1 MDGEFNILA
10 NLLAQKGKTSM
21 STPVTTLNYVPIH
34 IYWVSNVKGGPR
46 PVNIS
51 SVDELTLYK
60 LKEVSPPPPAH
71 LCRTSHL

>member
-10 NLLAQKGKTSM
+10 NLLAQKGTTSM
-21 STPVTTLNYVPIH
+21 STPATTLDYVPIH

-60 LKEVSPPPPAH
+60 LKEVSPSSACSS
-71 LCRTSHL
+71 L

>member
-10 NLLAQKGKTSM
+10 NLLAQKGTTSM
-21 STPVTTLNYVPIH
+21 STPATTLNYVPIH

-60 LKEVSPPPPAH
+60 LKEVSPSSACSS
-71 LCRTSHL
+71 L